1 MLEVRSGAVK
11 SSSVLY
17 KTTFRGRW
25 SRSVLKSRA
34 MNRDANRP
42 AVRATAPTFSPL
54 YRQIKDF
61 LVASLERGEWG
72 PGDAIPSEGELAQR
86 FNVSQGTVRKA
97 IDEMAA
103 ENMLVRR
110 QGKGTFVSTHDDPR
124 SFYRFLRLLPD
135 DGVAVSSA
143 SDPFFCETIAA
154 SAEVAAAL
162 GLQPGDPVIHVKRL
176 LSFAGETVVFDQI
189 YLLAD
194 LFGGLTL
201 DALRAGERSL
211 YSLFE
216 SDFGVRMIN
225 AEERLR
231 AVGADSESAGHLGVE
246 VGDPLLL
253 VERTAYTYG
262 NKPVEWRRGLYCT
275 RSHYYKND
283 LG

>member
-1 MLEVRSGAVK
+1 M
-11 SSSVLY
+11 
-17 KTTFRGRW
+17 T
-25 SRSVLKSRA
+25 
-34 MNRDANRP
+34 RDANRS

-61 LVASLERGEWG
+61 LIGSLERGEWG

-103 ENMLVRR
+103 ENLLVRR
-110 QGKGTFVSTHDDPR
+110 QGKGTFVATHSDPR
-124 SFYRFLRLLPD
+124 SFYRFLRLVPD
-135 DGVAVSSA
+135 DGVAVPAA
-143 SDPFFCETIAA
+143 SDPFFCQRIE
-154 SAEVAAAL
+154 SSDEVAAVL
-162 GLQPGDPVIHVKRL
+162 GLKPGAPVVHVKRL
-176 LSFAGETVVFDQI
+176 LRFSGETVVFDQI
-189 YLLAD
+189 YLAGD
-194 LFGGLTL
+194 LFEGLTL
-201 DALRAGERSL
+201 EALRGGERSL

-225 AEERLR
+225 AEEHLR
-231 AVGADSESAGHLGVE
+231 AVAADQESASMLGVA

-262 NKPVEWRRGLYCT
+262 NKPVEWRRGLYYT
-275 RSHYYKND
+275 RNHYYRND